1 MYITNLE
8 DDLRKN
14 STILYEEEGPKDKM
28 PAEKNRPFER
38 PSIFNLSHVS
48 ELYEES
54 GSENENNEE
63 NKKGENKKNMKESC
77 YTNTNEHKKKEQ
89 AELPKDE
96 KPKCHHKI
104 PRKNEKNEKALVTK
118 EMALSNLGKN
128 IFIGDSAATSHMTSN
143 KTGVYSLVPIN
154 R

>member
-14 STILYEEEGPKDKM
+14 STELYEEEGPKDKM
-28 PAEKNRPFER
+28 PAEKIGLLKGPPYLILVMFPNCMKSLVVKMRTLKKTKRER
-38 PSIFNLSHVS
+38 I
-48 ELYEES
+48 
-54 GSENENNEE
+54 
-63 NKKGENKKNMKESC
+63 KNVKESC
-77 YTNTNEHKKKEQ
+77 YTNTNEHKKKDQ

-96 KPKCHHKI
+96 KLKYHHKI

-128 IFIGDSAATSHMTSN
+128 I
-143 KTGVYSLVPIN
+143 L
-154 R
+154 